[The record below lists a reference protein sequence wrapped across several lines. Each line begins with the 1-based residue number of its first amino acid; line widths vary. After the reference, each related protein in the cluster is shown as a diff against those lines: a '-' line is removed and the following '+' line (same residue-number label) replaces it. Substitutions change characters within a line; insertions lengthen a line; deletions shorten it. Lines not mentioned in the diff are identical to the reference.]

1 MKIRKFPLW
10 IVGILA
16 FLSFSVFSSVVALIV
31 DWWWFSEVGY
41 TEVFITSFVAQVLLG
56 LAVSATAFLFL
67 IANLL
72 IATSSKTP
80 WFVVLSEDILGRQL
94 SLGGHI
100 AKKIGIVISFVISV
114 LLGLAASSQWQDV
127 LKFFSSTPF
136 GAADPVFG
144 KDIAFYVFSLP
155 VITFGLSL
163 FKTIVFISLIGCGM
177 IYVLRGSL
185 NLRSLL
191 GKFSGFNLRKIGQPI
206 SSDAEAF
213 DIREVESLDGTRGS
227 QKETLPGLPAGQ
239 AGARIHIALL
249 LALFFVTMGI
259 TTYLSLFKI
268 LTGQSG
274 QVYGAVFTDVYVMV
288 PLIWL
293 SVLVIIIASLAA
305 LYWGKSGKTKFLFG
319 SLILYV
325 LVGFASSS
333 IPSVFQKLIVTPN
346 ELVKETP
353 YIKRNIAATRVAY
366 GLDKVE
372 EREIGGDKPLTAK
385 DITNNNLTIKNV
397 RLWDRAQLLST
408 FSQLQEIRTYY
419 EFASIDNDRYT
430 IDGEI
435 RQIMLSPRE
444 LSSESLPNR
453 NWINERLTFTH
464 GYGIAAGPVNQV
476 TAEGLP
482 VLFVKDL
489 PPKSEVKELTIT
501 RPEIY
506 YGELAND
513 YVFVK
518 TKSKEFDY
526 PRGEENVYSTYKG
539 KGGVEINS
547 LIKRIVYAIHFR
559 SLNLLLSDD
568 ITKKSRVLYYRNIKE
583 RALKIAPF
591 LTFDRDPYSVIADGK
606 IYWIADAYTTSD
618 RYPYSQPL
626 SFNGARLNYIRNSVK
641 VVIDAYDGSVTFYLA
656 DTEDPIIRTYVKIF
670 PKMFRPLSEMPKGLA
685 SHLRY
690 PEDIFTLQ
698 AAIYATYHMD
708 DPQIFYN
715 KEDQWEI
722 PAIVVEGEY
731 NTTGKIPAMT
741 PRHMI
746 MKLSG
751 EKKEEYILMLP
762 FTPRAKDNLSAWMV
776 ARNDGAN
783 YGKISVYRFPKQ
795 KLIFGPKQVIGRI
808 NQDVE
813 ISRQISLWDQG
824 GSQVIQ
830 GSLLVIPIEE
840 SLIYVRPLYLK
851 ADTGKIPELKRVIVA
866 YENRVAMEE
875 TLEAGLA
882 RIFGGFDPSTSLRAG
897 ASSVQTRLPD
907 GQVIP
912 TQSTN
917 LPTGQAGLPTG
928 KASMEELVSQASQAY
943 EAALRAQR
951 DGDWSR
957 YGVEIKRLGEMLS
970 KLRK

>member
-1 MKIRKFPLW
+1 MKTRKFSLW
-10 IVGILA
+10 IVGIIV
-16 FLSFSVFSSVVALIV
+16 FLSFSLFSTVVAFV
-31 DWWWFSEVGY
+31 ADWWWFSEVGY
-41 TEVFITSFVAQVLLG
+41 TDVFITSLVSKLLLG
-56 LAVSATAFLFL
+56 LAVSIFATLFFLV
-67 IANLL
+67 NLL
-72 IATSSKTP
+72 VATSSKTP
-80 WFVVLSEDILGRQL
+80 WFLVLPENILGRQINL
-94 SLGGHI
+94 DGRIVKKLGIIISLVI
-100 AKKIGIVISFVISV
+100 AV
-114 LLGLAASSQWQDV
+114 LLGLVASSGWQDV
-127 LKFFSSTPF
+127 LKFFSAVPF
-136 GAADPVFG
+136 GTADPVFG
-144 KDIAFYVFSLP
+144 KDIAFYIFSLP
-155 VITFGLSL
+155 VIVFGLGL
-163 FKTIVFISLIGCGM
+163 FKTIVLISLTLCVT
-177 IYVLRGSL
+177 IYIFRGSL
-185 NLRSLL
+185 NLQSLL
-191 GKFSGFNLRKIGQPI
+191 GKFSGFNLRKLSQPI
-206 SSDAEAF
+206 SNDTEIF
-213 DIREVESLDGTRGS
+213 GIREIE
-227 QKETLPGLPAGQ
+227 QKKTSPS
-239 AGARIHIALL
+239 ARIHVAIL
-249 LALFFVTMGI
+249 LALFFVIMGFNI
-259 TTYLSLFKI
+259 YLSLFQL

-293 SVLVIIIASLAA
+293 SVLAIIIASLAT

-319 SLILYV
+319 SIILYF
-325 LVGFASSS
+325 LVGFASSI
-333 IPSVFQKLIVTPN
+333 IPSVFQKLVVAPN

-353 YIKRNIAATRVAY
+353 YIKHNIAATRQAY

-372 EREIGGDKPLTAK
+372 EKEIGGDRPLTAK

-397 RLWDRAQLLST
+397 RLWDRAPLLST

-419 EFASIDNDRYT
+419 EFASVDNDRYA

-476 TAEGLP
+476 TTEGLP

-489 PPKSEVKELTIT
+489 PPKSEVKELTVT

-506 YGELAND
+506 YGELVND

-526 PRGEENVYSTYKG
+526 PKGEENVYSTYEG

-547 LIKRIVYAIHFR
+547 LTKRILYSIHFR
-559 SLNLLLSDD
+559 SLKLLLSND
-568 ITKKSRVLYYRNIKE
+568 ITKESKVLYYRNIMD
-583 RALKIAPF
+583 RVAKIAPF

-626 SFNGARLNYIRNSVK
+626 PLNGGQVNYIRNSVK
-641 VVIDAYDGSVTFYLA
+641 VVVDAYDGSIALYLA
-656 DTEDPIIRTYVKIF
+656 DTEDPIIRTYTKIF
-670 PKMFRPLSEMPKGLA
+670 PKMFRPLSEMPKSLA

-698 AAIYATYHMD
+698 SAIYATYHMD

-722 PAIVVEGEY
+722 PAIAVEGEE
-731 NTTGKIPAMT
+731 NTTGKIPVMT

-746 MKLSG
+746 MKLPS

-776 ARNDGAN
+776 ARNDGIN
-783 YGKISVYRFPKQ
+783 YGKLSVYRFPKQ

-808 NQDVE
+808 NQDAE

-866 YENRVAMEE
+866 YENKVVMEE

-882 RIFGGFDPSTSLRAG
+882 RIFGTPSLSQSNG
-897 ASSVQTRLPD
+897 ARSIEQT
-907 GQVIP
+907 IP
-912 TQSTN
+912 TQSIN
-917 LPTGQAGLPTG
+917 IG
-928 KASMEELVSQASQAY
+928 ELGAQASQAY

-951 DGDWSR
+951 EGDWSR
-957 YGVEIKRLGEMLS
+957 YGVEIKRLGEILN
-970 KLRK
+970 KLKR

>member
-1 MKIRKFPLW
+1 MKTREFPLW
-10 IVGILA
+10 ITGIII
-16 FLSFSVFSSVVALIV
+16 FISFSLFSTVVAFVV
-31 DWWWFSEVGY
+31 DWWWFSEVGH
-41 TEVFITSFVAQVLLG
+41 TEVFITSLVAKMVLG
-56 LAVSATAFLFL
+56 SAISVFAFLFL
-67 IANLL
+67 FINLL
-72 IATSSKTP
+72 VATSSKIP
-80 WFVVLSEDILGRQL
+80 WLIVLPENIFGRQI
-94 SLGGHI
+94 SLDDRI
-100 AKKIGIVISFVISV
+100 VKKLGIGFSIVIAVF
-114 LLGLAASSQWQDV
+114 LGLVASSGWQDV
-127 LKFFSSTPF
+127 LKFLSATPF
-136 GAADPVFG
+136 GMVDPVFG
-144 KDIAFYVFSLP
+144 KDIAFYIFSLP
-155 VITFGLSL
+155 AITFGLSL
-163 FKTIVFISLIGCGM
+163 FKIIVLVALIGCGA

-185 NLRSLL
+185 NLRRLL
-191 GKFSGFNLRKIGQPI
+191 GRFPGLNLRKLDQ
-206 SSDAEAF
+206 SVSDDEATY
-213 DIREVESLDGTRGS
+213 DIREIESLDEARDKQKRG
-227 QKETLPGLPAGQ
+227 LL
-239 AGARIHIALL
+239 GARIHVAILL
-249 LALFFVTMGI
+249 TLFFVTI
-259 TTYLSLFKI
+259 AASTYLSLFKL
-268 LTGQSG
+268 LTGQIG
-274 QVYGAVFTDVYVMV
+274 QVYGAVFTDVHVMI
-288 PLIWL
+288 PLLWVSIL
-293 SVLVIIIASLAA
+293 AIIIASLAS
-305 LYWGKSGKTKFLFG
+305 LYWGKSGKTRFLFG
-319 SLILYV
+319 AIILYF
-325 LVGFASSS
+325 LVGFASSI
-333 IPSVFQKLIVTPN
+333 IPSVFQKLIVAPN

-353 YIKRNIAATRVAY
+353 YIKHNIAATRHAY
-366 GLDKVE
+366 GVDKVE

-385 DITNNNLTIKNV
+385 DIVNNNLTIKNV
-397 RLWDRAQLLST
+397 RLWDRAPLLST

-419 EFASIDNDRYT
+419 EFASVDNDRYT

-489 PPKSEVKELTIT
+489 PPKSDVKELSVT

-506 YGELAND
+506 YGELVNE

-526 PRGEENVYSTYKG
+526 PKGEENVYSTYEG

-547 LIKRIVYAIHFR
+547 MTKRILYAIHFR
-559 SLNLLLSDD
+559 SLKLLLSND
-568 ITKKSRVLYYRNIKE
+568 ITRESKILYYRNIKE
-583 RALKIAPF
+583 RVAKIAPF
-591 LTFDRDPYSVIADGK
+591 LTFDRDPYTVIADGK

-626 SFNGARLNYIRNSVK
+626 PLNGGQVNYIRNSVK
-641 VVIDAYDGSVTFYLA
+641 AVVSAYDGSVTFYLA
-656 DTEDPIIRTYVKIF
+656 DTEDPIIRTYAKVF
-670 PKMFRPLSEMPKGLA
+670 PKMFRPLSEMPKSLA
-685 SHLRY
+685 NHLRY

-698 AAIYATYHMD
+698 TAIYATYHMD

-722 PAIVVEGEY
+722 PNVAVEGER
-731 NTTGKIPAMT
+731 NTIGKIPAVT

-746 MKLSG
+746 MKLPS

-783 YGKISVYRFPKQ
+783 YGKLSVYRFPKQ

-808 NQDVE
+808 NQDAE

-851 ADTGKIPELKRVIVA
+851 ADAGKIPELKRVIVA

-882 RIFGGFDPSTSLRAG
+882 RIFGTSSLSQRSG
-897 ASSVQTRLPD
+897 DRSVEI
-907 GQVIP
+907 IP

-917 LPTGQAGLPTG
+917 T
-928 KASMEELVSQASQAY
+928 EELAAQANQAY

-951 DGDWSR
+951 EGDWSR
-957 YGVEIKRLGEMLS
+957 YGAEIKRLGEILN